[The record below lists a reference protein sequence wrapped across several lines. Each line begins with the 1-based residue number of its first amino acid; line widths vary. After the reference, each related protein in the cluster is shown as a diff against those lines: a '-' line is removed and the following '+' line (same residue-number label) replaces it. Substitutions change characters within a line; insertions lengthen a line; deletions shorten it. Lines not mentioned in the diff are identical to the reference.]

1 MMSSW
6 LALTCAVLTVLICN
20 TSSFN
25 VDSICGL
32 DTTPKLVD
40 RLESARSVATNWL
53 SNKREPGFGWSLGN
67 TASAVTS
74 LQLVNQSWV
83 ADPSL
88 DMRLTIKELQLEILS
103 VLSRSERTLIPNAKH
118 LTKHHRVTIS
128 RLPSYVMALHA
139 TCHDNTDFHG
149 INLISLLED
158 NMRQIRK
165 DVLNDH
171 YQQAQGIL
179 AMCST
184 GHRVRWQYVEDLLNR
199 QRPDGCFHKPCSSVC
214 TNERIDT
221 TSMVLSAFTCVHNT
235 TSFISKDD
243 KLRRGIDGAAN
254 CLLNSHE
261 SHGSFGN
268 AINNALASQ
277 ALLSAGVSPSRWNCH
292 ATVTSVIDAMHEDGH
307 FGSLAATIH
316 ILPLLAG
323 RHHSHIK
330 ELEFACPEDYFET
343 PKPSFR
349 NILPDE
355 EDTINVTLEIQDDT
369 GNIYHR
375 LEGASGESLLDLM
388 YRMQAL
394 DVYFSFES
402 EMTEWGEYITSINGI
417 ASDQDGYRSWIIEQI
432 VMKQPVCID
441 KGVGDIH
448 PEDGDHYKWIHR
460 GCTSENDII
469 PTIA

>member
-128 RLPSYVMALHA
+128 RLPGYVMALHA

-149 INLISLLED
+149 INLISLLAD

-171 YQQAQGIL
+171 YQQAQ
-179 AMCST
+179 
-184 GHRVRWQYVEDLLNR
+184 
-199 QRPDGCFHKPCSSVC
+199 
-214 TNERIDT
+214 DT
-221 TSMVLSAFTCVHNT
+221 TSMVLSAFACVHNT
-235 TSFISKDD
+235 SSFISKDD
-243 KLRRGIDGAAN
+243 DLRRGIDGAAN

-369 GNIYHR
+369 RI
-375 LEGASGESLLDLM
+375 
-388 YRMQAL
+388 
-394 DVYFSFES
+394 F
-402 EMTEWGEYITSINGI
+402 
-417 ASDQDGYRSWIIEQI
+417 
-432 VMKQPVCID
+432 
-441 KGVGDIH
+441 
-448 PEDGDHYKWIHR
+448 
-460 GCTSENDII
+460 
-469 PTIA
+469 TIG